1 MYLHATTGTLDYLS
15 SLQKNNPHVSIS
27 ARGPEAILYYEDS
40 NEKSIFSTNMTY
52 KILNEQGSLDKELPL
67 SMFYIP
73 AAGDGTYSLRGH
85 LSDLSEELKAAN
97 GVVSFRTGLNI
108 SDENYIVLIKWA
120 DMSIYNDFKHT
131 DVYKK
136 YLTSDALKK
145 FRNEESLF
153 GDFLSWKTYYNID
166 DNEYTEEEKE
176 ELGD

>member
-1 MYLHATTGTLDYLS
+1 YE
-15 SLQKNNPHVSIS
+15 IS
-27 ARGPEAILYYEDS
+27 YGPGAPDE
-40 NEKSIFSTNMTY
+40 
-52 KILNEQGSLDKELPL
+52 ELPL
-67 SMFYIP
+67 ATVEIA
-73 AAGDGTYSLRGH
+73 AAGDGNYSLRGD

-153 GDFLSWKTYYNID
+153 DDFLSSKT
-166 DNEYTEEEKE
+166 
-176 ELGD
+176 